1 MFWLDIKRNLCI
13 FAAEFANK
21 LLNLIFTPMTEEEL
35 EKQIRLKKK
44 LLSDY
49 KRLADAYYI
58 DQETYWKNVDIVL
71 EQLSAL
77 INKRKK
83 SN

>member
-35 EKQIRLKKK
+35 EKQIRLKKNC
-44 LLSDY
+44 
-49 KRLADAYYI
+49 LAIIKD
-58 DQETYWKNVDIVL
+58 
-71 EQLSAL
+71 
-77 INKRKK
+77 
-83 SN
+83 